1 VGLVAPRTEELAEV
15 ITMTVHINNP
25 RKQEVR
31 HTVRI
36 LLIF

>member
-1 VGLVAPRTEELAEV
+1 VGLVALVAPRTEELAEV
-15 ITMTVHINNP
+15 ITMTVHINN
-25 RKQEVR
+25 QEVR